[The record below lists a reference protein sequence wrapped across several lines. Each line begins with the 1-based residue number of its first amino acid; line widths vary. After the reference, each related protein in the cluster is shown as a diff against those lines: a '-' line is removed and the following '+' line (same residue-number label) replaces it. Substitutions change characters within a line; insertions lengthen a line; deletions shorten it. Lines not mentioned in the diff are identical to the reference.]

1 MLAKEKYVFTHI
13 ALQPFME
20 ECLVLHECAEGR
32 MHINVWQDTGLNC
45 KPDVVGF
52 GAGLGQAVTKTNSCP
67 DMSKVIDGA

>member
-32 MHINVWQDTGLNC
+32 MHINIGKDTGFDC
-45 KPDVVGF
+45 TPDVVSF
-52 GAGLGQAVTKTNSCP
+52 SAGLGQAITETNFCP
-67 DMSKVIDGA
+67 DMSKVINSA